1 MFVVGSTFGEAIIPV
16 CIGAIMHFTGPQ
28 ALMYCTLTIAIIM
41 TGIYLVAHHLL
52 VGSGKRL
59 STLRGLDVNQE
70 EQINVMHTHE
80 GNVEMAETTCNTT
93 RTHAQHSAHPGLVD
107 GKSLYLA

>member
-1 MFVVGSTFGEAIIPV
+1 
-16 CIGAIMHFTGPQ
+16 
-28 ALMYCTLTIAIIM
+28 
-41 TGIYLVAHHLL
+41 
-52 VGSGKRL
+52 L